1 MGDYNT
7 LISGIPTWI
16 EDDSDELM
24 TELPEI
30 IAQAELLLF
39 RLMPD
44 MPCYKVA
51 TPLSGNFTASNPLIT
66 LSATPR
72 KIRAVTYTVSGV
84 ERFLKKRAESW
95 AKVFW
100 PNSSQTTTAPK
111 FYSVISPTVL
121 RITGT
126 PSLTSAYAVYYSK
139 PLAALSVGS
148 PTNWIT
154 DHAYDLLKQA
164 SLMKAAEF
172 LRMPQA
178 KVDYEKALTVTVEQL
193 KEEMGWTKFN
203 QFGAGEE

>member
-16 EDDSDELM
+16 EDDTDEL
-24 TELPEI
+24 TDELPEI
-30 IAQAELLLF
+30 IVQAELLLF

-51 TPLSGNFTASNPLIT
+51 TPLSGTFTINNPLIT
-66 LSATPR
+66 LSDSPR
-72 KIRAVTYTVSGV
+72 KVRAVTYTVSSV

-100 PNSSQTTTAPK
+100 PNATQTTAAPK
-111 FYSVISPTVL
+111 FYSVINPTTL

-126 PSLTSAYAVYYSK
+126 PSLASPYAVYYSE

-148 PTNWIT
+148 PTNWLT
-154 DHAYDLLKQA
+154 DHAYDMLKQA
-164 SLMKAAEF
+164 ALVKAAEF

-178 KVDYEKALTVTVEQL
+178 KVDYEKALAVTVEQL
-193 KEEMGWTKFN
+193 KEEMGWNKFN